1 MKVSARNVFFGT
13 VVACTSGDINTE
25 VVIALP
31 GGERLVA
38 IVTLASAR
46 ELGLAAGSE
55 VFALVKA
62 PWVTVLAGAGAVP
75 LSARNLLTG
84 RVSAVEGGAVNAAVS
99 IELADGGV
107 VSAVVTRAAVAEL
120 GLRPGVEAVAVI
132 NASDI
137 VLGVPGGM

>member
-1 MKVSARNVFFGT
+1 MKISARNRFHGT
-13 VVACTSGDINTE
+13 VVACIAGDINAE
-25 VVIALP
+25 VIIALA

-38 IVTLASAR
+38 VVSCAAAR
-46 ELGLAAGSE
+46 ELGLVAGSA
-55 VFALVKA
+55 VIALVKA
-62 PWVTVLAGAGAVP
+62 PWVTVLAGQGAAK
-75 LSARNLLTG
+75 LSARNCLAG
-84 RVSAVEGGAVNAAVS
+84 RVRAVEGGAVNAEVS